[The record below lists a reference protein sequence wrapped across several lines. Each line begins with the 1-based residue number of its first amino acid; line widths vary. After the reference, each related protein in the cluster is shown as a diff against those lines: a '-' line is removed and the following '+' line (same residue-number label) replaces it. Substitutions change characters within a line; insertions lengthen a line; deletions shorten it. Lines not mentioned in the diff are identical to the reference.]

1 MTSLFKIDS
10 IMTNID
16 KVGAAVGEWGYNV
29 ASAILPN
36 VTVSPNSTIGMMM
49 QTVLHMNP
57 ASYNIWNEL
66 GFLIQPMI
74 KTVVTPTLN
83 RYLSG
88 MTDEQVKEMAMQFAD
103 AFLEQARIKGSVNL
117 FGLDLGPKSFEGLKA
132 ILEEKLGE

>member
-103 AFLEQARIKGSVNL
+103 AFLEQARTKGSVNL